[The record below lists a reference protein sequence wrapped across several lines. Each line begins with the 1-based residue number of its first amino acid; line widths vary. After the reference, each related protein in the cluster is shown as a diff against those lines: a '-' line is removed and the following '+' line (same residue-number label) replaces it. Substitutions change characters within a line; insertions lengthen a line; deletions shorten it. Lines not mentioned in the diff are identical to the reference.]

1 MHIGKTKVI
10 FNNYA
15 EKNDIKV
22 NKKIEI
28 VDYISSCV
36 YIFRKVIVGWN
47 TLRKLAEILK
57 GNLPLYFNKSIFN
70 QCILLV
76 IMTPGCKIMVITRRH
91 GS

>member
-36 YIFRKVIVGWN
+36 YIFRKVIVG
-47 TLRKLAEILK
+47 
-57 GNLPLYFNKSIFN
+57 
-70 QCILLV
+70 
-76 IMTPGCKIMVITRRH
+76 
-91 GS
+91 